1 MMICGCKPS
10 KYKEI
15 LIEKTIQV
23 LMFRKI
29 VTKLDKLLAVFYKS
43 PTDLNRLQFSIQF
56 GNFRS
61 KYLID
66 IDIFFALI
74 NCSRP
79 ADILFAITWFELIWL
94 SPNSIRKT
102 CWVGYCK

>member
-1 MMICGCKPS
+1 
-10 KYKEI
+10 
-15 LIEKTIQV
+15 
-23 LMFRKI
+23 MFRKI
-29 VTKLDKLLAVFYKS
+29 VTKLDELLSVFYKS

-66 IDIFFALI
+66 IDIFFVPI
-74 NCSRP
+74 NRSLP
-79 ADILFAITWFELIWL
+79 TDIFLAIIWFELIWL

-102 CWVGYCK
+102 CWIGYCK

>member
-1 MMICGCKPS
+1 
-10 KYKEI
+10 
-15 LIEKTIQV
+15 
-23 LMFRKI
+23 MFRKI
-29 VTKLDKLLAVFYKS
+29 VTKLDKLLSVFYKS

-74 NCSRP
+74 NR
-79 ADILFAITWFELIWL
+79 
-94 SPNSIRKT
+94 
-102 CWVGYCK
+102 

>member
-1 MMICGCKPS
+1 MICGCKPS

-15 LIEKTIQV
+15 LIEKTIQL

-29 VTKLDKLLAVFYKS
+29 VTKLDELLSVFYKS

-66 IDIFFALI
+66 IDIFFVPTTPG
-74 NCSRP
+74 CQTDESR
-79 ADILFAITWFELIWL
+79 EL
-94 SPNSIRKT
+94 SRHS
-102 CWVGYCK
+102 